1 MLTGRNE
8 TEHGEEWR
16 RLCGHWVTLW
26 SGVRPSVTPRA
37 RRYTACVCVAI
48 QSEKRH
54 RFCPLALH
62 SPFPHFRHLTTNV
75 NTHA

>member
-8 TEHGEEWR
+8 TEHGHWR

-48 QSEKRH
+48 QSEEAP
-54 RFCPLALH
+54 FCLNSA
-62 SPFPHFRHLTTNV
+62 SPIPHFRHLTINV